1 MKEKAKKT
9 AAAEKGGTVVYCGPT
24 IPGVAKQ
31 FTNYTGGTLPKKL
44 AEAVEKDPVMAGLV
58 VPLEELPEAMKKLH
72 GGYGHIYRLYQLV
85 QAKL

>member
-1 MKEKAKKT
+1 MKKT
-9 AAAEKGGTVVYCGPT
+9 KNNTPQERAGTTVYVGPT

-31 FTNYTGGTLPKKL
+31 FTSYTGGTLPKKL

-58 VPLEELPEAMKKLH
+58 VPLEELPEAMRKLR
-72 GGYGHIYRLYQLV
+72 GGYGHIYRLYQLA